1 MSGTDIQAC
10 YLLNYSIKANW
21 DINMSEF
28 PLIYTFGMMFGTHS
42 CIFDKFSGEVSDLKL
57 SKNVKVMIIFSI
69 KLIC

>member
-1 MSGTDIQAC
+1 
-10 YLLNYSIKANW
+10 
-21 DINMSEF
+21 MSEF